1 MKKEVYDKV
10 GIISVILNE
19 KLKELELCQKEKETI
34 LKEIEQLQLKNEL
47 ETNYPK
53 IKEKMDNNLKAFRKV
68 VNDIKKINKID
79 IE

>member
-10 GIISVILNE
+10 GIISVMLNE